1 MDKESIRAYY
11 NSDDFAD
18 CYVQC
23 LMEQADASFI
33 PDIIKSICE
42 KEYEIILST
51 KEAEKIFDYIYDNID
66 EFIEKFSNYYVGY
79 CCVDSV
85 NFGEQEEDL
94 TCIYNPETGENYELS
109 ELEKIYEDAGF
120 YVNEGMAYLDLSDEG
135 IMIKITKEQV
145 QKILRDEAL

>member
-1 MDKESIRAYY
+1 MDKESIIAYY

-33 PDIIKSICE
+33 PDTIKKICE
-42 KEYEIILST
+42 REFDITLST
-51 KEAEKIFDYIYDNID
+51 SESEKIFDYIYDNIE

-79 CCVDSV
+79 CCVDAI

-94 TCIYNPETGENYELS
+94 TCIYNPETGDNYELS
-109 ELEKIYEDAGF
+109 DIEKIYEDAGF

-135 IMIKITKEQV
+135 VMIKLKKEQV
-145 QKILRDEAL
+145 LNILTNANI

>member
-1 MDKESIRAYY
+1 MDKESIIAYY

-23 LMEQADASFI
+23 LMEQADSSFI
-33 PDIIKSICE
+33 PDTIKKICE
-42 KEYEIILST
+42 NEFDIALST
-51 KEAEKIFDYIYDNID
+51 SESEKIFDYIYDNIE

-79 CCVDSV
+79 CCVDSIS
-85 NFGEQEEDL
+85 FGEQEEDL

-109 ELEKIYEDAGF
+109 EIEKIYDDAGF

-135 IMIKITKEQV
+135 LCVKITREQV
-145 QKILRDEAL
+145 LNILTNANI